1 MQSTGFRRAV
11 FTCMLLFYAQPL
23 QLGVWLARIAE
34 IQTSLDLTK
43 SELSLALIGMPFGL
57 LPTLYFAGQIID
69 RIGPRRSFLWAF
81 PLMCF
86 AGIAPSI
93 AINQTMLFF
102 ALMSLGAVFAFTEV
116 GLNVFAAKI
125 EKVFQVQIMNRAH
138 GFWSLGV
145 MTGSLISVQLAG
157 LNMTAQQAL
166 TLSGLLAVC
175 ILVIGSWA
183 APDLSTDPNTS
194 LSSSMSGIPTSIFP
208 IIAVVFGATLAEGA
222 MNDWATVYMNEAP
235 WGGGPNDGLA
245 VTSFVA
251 MVTLARFS
259 GDWCA
264 RQFGVV
270 VLARTGLCL
279 SILGV
284 LILINATSML
294 MALTGF
300 ALVGL
305 GVATIFP
312 LAISATARLS
322 TQHQARNVSIM
333 TFGAL
338 LGFLVG
344 PPIIGF
350 ASDVLGLKTALSV
363 IIPVLVISI
372 FYASRLK

>member
-1 MQSTGFRRAV
+1 
-11 FTCMLLFYAQPL
+11 MLLFFAQPI

-43 SELSLALIGMPFGL
+43 SELSLALIGMPVGL
-57 LPTLYFAGQIID
+57 LPTLYFAGRIID
-69 RIGPRRSFLWAF
+69 RIGSRQAFLWAF
-81 PLMCF
+81 PVMGVV
-86 AGIAPSI
+86 GISPSL
-93 AINQTMLFF
+93 ATNQTTLFI
-102 ALMSLGAVFAFTEV
+102 ALVLLGAVFAFTEV
-116 GLNVFAAKI
+116 ALNVFAAKI
-125 EKVFQVQIMNRAH
+125 EKIFLIQIMNRAH

-145 MTGSLISVQLAG
+145 MIGSLVSVQLAG
-157 LNMTAQQAL
+157 LNLAAQDVL
-166 TLSGLLAVC
+166 VLSGLMAVS

-183 APDLSTDPNTS
+183 APDLSADPTAS
-194 LSSSMSGIPTSIFP
+194 LPSTGSRIPKGIFP

-235 WGGGPNDGLA
+235 WGGSPNDGLA

-264 RQFGVV
+264 RKFGVV
-270 VLARTGLCL
+270 TLARSGLCL
-279 SILGV
+279 SILGIF
-284 LILINATSML
+284 ILVNATYMQ
-294 MALTGF
+294 MALAGF

-338 LGFLVG
+338 LGFLIG

-350 ASDVLGLKTALSV
+350 ASDVLGLKTALIFITPVLGISV
-363 IIPVLVISI
+363 I
-372 FYASRLK
+372 YASRLK